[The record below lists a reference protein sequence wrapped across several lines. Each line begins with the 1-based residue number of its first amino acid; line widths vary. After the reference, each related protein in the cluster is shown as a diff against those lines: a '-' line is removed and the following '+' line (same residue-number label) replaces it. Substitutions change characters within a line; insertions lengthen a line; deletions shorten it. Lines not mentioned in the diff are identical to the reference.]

1 MSEKYPNVSINHFA
15 FSKAQ
20 LQVIGQALKIART
33 AFEGQANFEKA
44 VGPFGITTANS
55 LLDKR
60 GVVGMA
66 PPGLSYI
73 YLVNDYFS
81 NVHYQINIIL
91 HEIGHIFDFH
101 GSGPGL
107 DPMHYKSQAFV
118 DKYAPGCDVG
128 YFGCVSDTSDYAPY
142 NLGGAS
148 SGYGG
153 FNYGKTTDYGA
164 NSSIDDFADSFAAY
178 AWLSVDMTPYN
189 LVNRGRIRLMGQII
203 QQAIR

>member
-1 MSEKYPNVSINHFA
+1 MSEKYPNVSINPFA

-20 LQVIGQALKIART
+20 LQVIGKALKIART

-44 VGPFGITTANS
+44 VGGFGITSANS
-55 LLDKR
+55 PLDQL
-60 GVVGMA
+60 GAVGAA

-81 NVHYQINIIL
+81 DVHYQINIIL

-101 GSGPGL
+101 GSSPGL

-128 YFGCVSDTSDYAPY
+128 YFGCVNETSSYAPY

-148 SGYGG
+148 GGYSGFNSRKTTGYGA
-153 FNYGKTTDYGA
+153 K
-164 NSSIDDFADSFAAY
+164 SSIDDFADTFAAY
-178 AWLSVDMTPYN
+178 AWLSVNMTP
-189 LVNRGRIRLMGQII
+189 VAEVSRGRIRLMGQII